1 MAGLKLVNPI
11 AVPGSL
17 SRWTLT
23 SSGLLMGA
31 FMVAFFSRFLEL
43 FGVPS
48 LVNFLHFAAVP
59 VACGVALITSKIS
72 SRYQM
77 NTAYALLLGLL
88 LFLIVE
94 VASAFLNSA
103 GLINIV
109 LDMLLLVEPFF
120 LLLAIVSLPLSTRGV
135 KRLRTLFESCVF
147 FHLFLIY
154 VQKFLLNYCAR
165 AGDCDNVQ
173 GIFFHSG
180 SGHVVGASV
189 SASFAVYYF
198 VIAKE
203 RPLWVRSLV
212 FVAGFGNIFTSD
224 AKQVLLTFI
233 VGFALLTLTK
243 RDIAKS
249 AGYLFCF
256 LTFALCFSWAIQNI
270 EALAAFNTWIRPEI
284 YGPEGEA
291 TKLKFSGIQITLSH
305 FHHPLNW
312 LLGLGPGHTIDR
324 LGGWM
329 LRDYSNLLS
338 PLGATRTTIGPETW
352 QYVAA
357 SWLAEGSSMFAP
369 FWGWAAIWG
378 DLGILGL
385 LAYLFLATVVWQRLC
400 WDDVSRLLMLTVLV
414 HGFIFTQMEEPSYML
429 SIAMMIGIRW
439 HERRLLAERRYAL
452 KSLEVQTMLQPGQ
465 S

>member
-1 MAGLKLVNPI
+1 MSSHLLLLSFAI
-11 AVPGSL
+11 AFS
-17 SRWTLT
+17 
-23 SSGLLMGA
+23 
-31 FMVAFFSRFLEL
+31 SRFLES
-43 FGVPS
+43 FGAPS
-48 LVNFLHFAAVP
+48 LINFLHFAAVP
-59 VACGVALITSKIS
+59 AACAVALTTTKVSNRHQLK
-72 SRYQM
+72 
-77 NTAYALLLGLL
+77 TCYALLLGLF
-88 LFLIVE
+88 LFLVVE

-103 GLINIV
+103 GLINIA
-109 LDMLLLVEPFF
+109 LDALLLVEPFV
-120 LLLAIVSLPLSTRGV
+120 LLLAIVSLPLSMRGV
-135 KRLRTLFESCVF
+135 KRLRVWFEGSVF

-154 VQKFLLNYCAR
+154 VQKFPLNYCAR

-198 VIAKE
+198 AIAKE

-212 FVAGFGNIFTSD
+212 LAAGFGNILTSD

-233 VGFALLTLTK
+233 VGFAMLALTK
-243 RDIAKS
+243 RDIGKTI
-249 AGYLFCF
+249 GYLFCF
-256 LTFALCFSWAIQNI
+256 LIFVLCFSWAIQNV
-270 EALAAFNTWIRPEI
+270 EALSAFSTWIRPEL
-284 YGPEGEA
+284 YGPDGEA
-291 TKLKFSGIQITLSH
+291 TKLKLSGIRITLSH

-329 LRDYSNLLS
+329 LRDYISLLS

-385 LAYLFLATVVWQRLC
+385 VAYLFLAAVVWQRLC
-400 WDDVSRLLMLTVLV
+400 LDDVSRLLMLTVLV

-429 SIAMMIGIRW
+429 SIAMIIGIRW
-439 HERRLLAERRYAL
+439 HERRLSAERRYLL
-452 KSLEVQTMLQPGQ
+452 KSIEAQAMQQPEQ